1 MSIDE
6 SNGKDRIEVTLDYAA
21 AAAAAAAEPGVDPS
35 LPKGN
40 AFMQGFLQLGRS
52 VQRLNFLCGTEL
64 IM

>member
-6 SNGKDRIEVTLDYAA
+6 SNGKDRIEVTLDY
-21 AAAAAAAEPGVDPS
+21 AAAAAAEPGVDPS

-52 VQRLNFLCGTEL
+52 VQRLNFFCGTEL